1 MYAREIRIDTKICPC
16 RSKNLH
22 TWSLTGGNI
31 CLWNNPLRR
40 IDCRETG
47 TESDMWIFGLG
58 RWTQLSADA
67 ASTPPRYR
75 HRQAWIGTAA
85 LLVVG
90 LGLPVRA
97 LRAQA
102 RDVPVPAIPP
112 HSGGLQFSAS
122 RLMVFT
128 IQAPAQ
134 QWRLSIGPDES
145 RFRCR
150 RGRKRPDRVDESG
163 QHSTFSLVYTPS
175 YTGRIRYSSWDA
187 LNHNLSLNAT
197 RRLAPRWN
205 LGFSVSG
212 DLSNFE
218 GFLFSPTVFSNVASV
233 PANFADL
240 SAAILGQSSTNTQL
254 ASILNSAPVVESPAR
269 TLLYGERMFTSA
281 TRASLSYSY
290 SRRFSVNFS
299 VGAGRSQHLGESQNS
314 LALAQSPYLLPTT
327 TSGNASLGFSYS
339 LSPRT
344 QFGATV
350 ATSRVASDLYDGYST
365 SSTASLGRKLGRHW
379 FLQIHGGVGLMNPL
393 REISVQSN
401 TSSQSTGLHPVAG
414 GSLGFRTSSHTFLG
428 SYDRTVSD
436 SYGVGATTTST
447 SSATWRWSRPGV
459 GWWLEGSFSWQVARR
474 CRPGRCRPGYIQLA
488 GHGELG
494 KQLGAHVALITQYVY
509 LNYSGRLETSLYSQS
524 QSAMRVSI
532 VWTRMAL
539 PRLSR

>member
-1 MYAREIRIDTKICPC
+1 
-16 RSKNLH
+16 
-22 TWSLTGGNI
+22 
-31 CLWNNPLRR
+31 
-40 IDCRETG
+40 
-47 TESDMWIFGLG
+47 MWIFGLG
-58 RWTQLSADA
+58 SWTQLSADA
-67 ASTPPRYR
+67 ASTPPRSR
-75 HRQAWIGTAA
+75 HRQAWMGAAA

-102 RDVPVPAIPP
+102 RDVPVPGIPP
-112 HSGGLQFSAS
+112 PSGGLQVLSVSAYGVYYS
-122 RLMVFT
+122 STLPSSGGFQPGLTNLGSDVGVGGS
-128 IQAPAQ
+128 AQ
-134 QWRLSIGPDES
+134 IGWTN
-145 RFRCR
+145 
-150 RGRKRPDRVDESG
+150 SG

-212 DLSNFE
+212 DLSNLE

-233 PANFADL
+233 SANFAEL
-240 SAAILGQSSTNTQL
+240 SAAMLGQSSTNTQL
-254 ASILNSAPVVESPAR
+254 GSILNSAPLVESPAR

-281 TRASLSYSY
+281 AHTSLSYSY
-290 SRRFSVNFS
+290 SRRFSVNFNA
-299 VGAGRSQHLGESQNS
+299 GAGRSQHVGESQNS

-365 SSTASLGRKLGRHW
+365 SSTASLGRKLGRRW
-379 FLQIHGGVGLMNPL
+379 FLQIHGGAGLMNPL
-393 REISVQSN
+393 RGISGQSN
-401 TSSQSTGLHPVAG
+401 ISGQSTGPHPVAG

-436 SYGVGATTTST
+436 SYGVGATTSST
-447 SSATWRWSRPGV
+447 SSATWRWSRRGV
-459 GWWLEGSFSWQVARR
+459 GWWLEGSFSWQQLQGVA
-474 CRPGRCRPGYIQLA
+474 GQGVA
-488 GHGELG
+488 GQDISSWRATASWG

-509 LNYSGRLETSLYSQS
+509 LNYSGRLETTLYSQS
-524 QSAMRVSI
+524 QSAMRVSV
-532 VWTRMAL
+532 VWSSQSAV